1 MQPDRTRAP
10 TIEII
15 VKPDGQVV
23 VKTEGF
29 TGASCRD
36 ASRFIEQALG
46 QRQNEQ
52 LTAEF
57 HLTTDQQTEHRLQA

>member
-1 MQPDRTRAP
+1 MR

-15 VKPDGQVV
+15 VGANGETTVQTK
-23 VKTEGF
+23 GF

-36 ASRFIEQALG
+36 ASRLIEQALG
-46 QRQNEQ
+46 QSTAEQ

-57 HLTTDQQTEHRLQA
+57 HLAQASQQQQQRI

>member
-1 MQPDRTRAP
+1 MNK

-15 VKPDGQVV
+15 VKPDGQTIVET
-23 VKTEGF
+23 KGF

-46 QRQNEQ
+46 QRQGEQ

-57 HLTTDQQTEHRLQA
+57 HQAASQQAENQQRG